1 MIKPLNFQG
10 ASGHELAGWLH
21 TPDAPPRAALVFA
34 HCFTC
39 SKDLHMVR
47 IIARAL
53 SERGF
58 AMLRFD
64 FTGVGQSG
72 GDFADTTLVSD
83 VGDLEQAAGALRSQ
97 LGQDLP
103 LGLMGHSLGGTAALM
118 AASRIQRVSALAL
131 IASPLDPTDL
141 PDKLGP
147 GVATGVKERGE
158 VSVKVGGQTFTIT
171 DRFVDSLYQPQLPGL
186 LQSLP
191 CPLLLLHGTEDT
203 TVALQVSEYIF
214 SLARQPKGFEPL
226 PGADHLL
233 TRKRDARL
241 AADLLGLWFER
252 FLPEGEG

>member
-1 MIKPLNFQG
+1 MMKPLNFFG

-21 TPDAPPRAALVFA
+21 TPDTSPHAVLVFA

-47 IIARAL
+47 IIARTL

-64 FTGVGQSG
+64 FTGVGQSA

-83 VGDLEQAAGALRSQ
+83 VGDLELAAAALRNK
-97 LGQDLP
+97 LGPDLP
-103 LGLMGHSLGGTAALM
+103 LGLMGHSLGGTASLM
-118 AASRIQRVSALAL
+118 AASRIPKVGALAL

-147 GVATGVKERGE
+147 GVATGARERGE
-158 VSVKVGGQTFTIT
+158 VSVKVGGQTFAIT
-171 DRFVDSLYQPQLPGL
+171 DKFVDSLHQPQLPGL
-186 LQSLP
+186 LENLP
-191 CPLLLLHGTEDT
+191 CPLLLLHGTEDR
-203 TVALQVSEYIF
+203 TVSLAVSEYIF
-214 SLARQPKGFEPL
+214 SRARQPKGFEPL

-241 AADLLGLWFER
+241 AAELLSLWFER
-252 FLPEGEG
+252 FLL